1 MRSVQR
7 NRQTIYY
14 ALRIGSTEVVDE
26 YGNATG
32 EFVEQYSSPTLLKI
46 NIGVPKG
53 VVELE
58 RFGLNDDYTRVLATT
73 DMKCPIAE
81 DTILWVGIPTTE
93 PYNYVVKKLIPC
105 INQLLIGLQEVN
117 GETNGVSEDNSH

>member
-7 NRQTIYY
+7 NKQPIWY
-14 ALRIGSTEVVDE
+14 ALRLSSTEVIDE

-32 EFVEQYSSPTLLKI
+32 EFVEQYSIPMKLNI

-53 VVELE
+53 QINLE

-73 DMKCPIAE
+73 DMDCPIAV
-81 DTILWVGIPTTE
+81 DTILWVGIEPTL
-93 PYNYVVKKLIPC
+93 PHNYVVKKIMPA
-105 INQLLIGLQEVN
+105 INQLLIAIQEVN
-117 GETNGVSEDNSH
+117 GERSAQIVSA

>member
-7 NRQTIYY
+7 NKQTIWY
-14 ALRIGSTEVVDE
+14 ALRLDSTEVIDE

-32 EFVEQYSSPTLLKI
+32 EFVEQYSIPMKLNI

-53 VVELE
+53 QINLE

-73 DMKCPIAE
+73 DMDCPIAV
-81 DTILWVGIPTTE
+81 DTILWVGIEPTL
-93 PYNYVVKKLIPC
+93 PHNFVVKKIMPA
-105 INQLLIGLQEVN
+105 INQLLIAIQEVN
-117 GETNGVSEDNSH
+117 GEHSAQIVSA

>member
-7 NRQTIYY
+7 NKQPIWY
-14 ALRIGSTEVVDE
+14 ALRLSSTEVIDE

-32 EFVEQYSSPTLLKI
+32 EFVEQYSIPMKLNI

-53 VVELE
+53 QINLE

-73 DMKCPIAE
+73 DMDCPIAV
-81 DTILWVGIPTTE
+81 DTILWVGIEPTL
-93 PYNYVVKKLIPC
+93 PHNYVVKKIMPA
-105 INQLLIGLQEVN
+105 INQLLIAIQEVN
-117 GETNGVSEDNSH
+117 GEHSAQIVSA

>member
-7 NRQTIYY
+7 NKQPIWY
-14 ALRIGSTEVVDE
+14 ALRLSSTEVIDE

-53 VVELE
+53 VVDLE

-73 DMKCPIAE
+73 DMDCPIAV
-81 DTILWVGIPTTE
+81 DTILWVGVDTTE
-93 PYNYVVKKLIPC
+93 PYNFVVKKILPSL
-105 INQLLIGLQEVN
+105 NQLLIAIQEVN
-117 GETNGVSEDNSH
+117 GEHSAQIVSA

>member
-7 NRQTIYY
+7 NKQAIWY
-14 ALRIGSTEVVDE
+14 ALRLDSTEVVDE

-32 EFVEQYSSPTLLKI
+32 EFVEQYSVPMKLKI

-53 VVELE
+53 QINLE
-58 RFGLNDDYTRVLATT
+58 RFGLNDDYSRVLATT
-73 DMKCPIAE
+73 DMNCPIAI
-81 DTILWVGIPTTE
+81 DSILWVGIEPTL
-93 PYNYVVKKLIPC
+93 PHNYVVKKIMPA

-117 GETNGVSEDNSH
+117 GEHDSTVSA

>member
-14 ALRIGSTEVVDE
+14 ALRIGSTEVIDE

-58 RFGLNDDYTRVLATT
+58 RFGLNDDYTRILATT
-73 DMKCPIAE
+73 DMDCPIAV
-81 DTILWVGIPTTE
+81 DTILWVGVDTTE
-93 PYNYVVKKLIPC
+93 PYNFVVKKILPSL
-105 INQLLIGLQEVN
+105 NQLLIAIQEVN
-117 GETNGVSEDNSH
+117 GEHSTQIVSA

>member
-7 NRQTIYY
+7 NKQTIWY
-14 ALRIGSTEVVDE
+14 ALRLDSTEVVDE

-32 EFVEQYSSPTLLKI
+32 EFVEQYSIPMKLKI

-53 VVELE
+53 QIDLE

-73 DMKCPIAE
+73 DMDCPIAV
-81 DTILWVGIPTTE
+81 DTILWVGIEPTL
-93 PYNYVVKKLIPC
+93 PHNFVVKKILPSL
-105 INQLLIGLQEVN
+105 NQLLIGIQEVN
-117 GETNGVSEDNSH
+117 GERSEQIVSA

>member
-1 MRSVQR
+1 MRNVQR

-14 ALRIGSTEVVDE
+14 ALRIGSTEVTDE

-46 NIGVPKG
+46 NVGVPKG
-53 VVELE
+53 VVGLE

-73 DMKCPIAE
+73 DMKCPIDI
-81 DTILWVGIPTTE
+81 DTILWIGIPTTE
-93 PYNYVVKKLIPC
+93 PYNFVVKKIMPA

-117 GETNGVSEDNSH
+117 GEHSTQIVSA

>member
-7 NRQTIYY
+7 NKQTIWY
-14 ALRIGSTEVVDE
+14 ALRLDSTEVVDE

-32 EFVEQYSSPTLLKI
+32 EFVEQYSIPMKLKI
-46 NIGVPKG
+46 NVGVPKG
-53 VVELE
+53 QINLE

-73 DMKCPIAE
+73 DMDCPIAV
-81 DTILWVGIPTTE
+81 DTILWVGIEPTL
-93 PYNYVVKKLIPC
+93 PHNFVVKKIMPA

-117 GETNGVSEDNSH
+117 GEKPVSIVSA

>member
-7 NRQTIYY
+7 NKQAIWY
-14 ALRIGSTEVVDE
+14 ALRLDSTEVVDE

-32 EFVEQYSSPTLLKI
+32 EFVEQYSVPMKLKI

-53 VVELE
+53 QINLE
-58 RFGLNDDYTRVLATT
+58 RFGLNDDYSRVLATT
-73 DMKCPIAE
+73 NMNCPIAE
-81 DTILWVGIPTTE
+81 DTILWVGIEPTL
-93 PYNYVVKKLIPC
+93 PHNYVVKKIMPA

-117 GETNGVSEDNSH
+117 GEHDNIVSA

>member
-7 NRQTIYY
+7 NKQPIWY
-14 ALRIGSTEVVDE
+14 ALRLSSTEVIDE

-32 EFVEQYSSPTLLKI
+32 EFVEQYSIPMKLKI

-53 VVELE
+53 QINLE

-73 DMKCPIAE
+73 DMDCPIAV
-81 DTILWVGIPTTE
+81 DTILWVGIEPTL
-93 PYNYVVKKLIPC
+93 PHNYVVKKIMPA
-105 INQLLIGLQEVN
+105 INQLLIAIQEVN
-117 GETNGVSEDNSH
+117 GERSAQIVSA